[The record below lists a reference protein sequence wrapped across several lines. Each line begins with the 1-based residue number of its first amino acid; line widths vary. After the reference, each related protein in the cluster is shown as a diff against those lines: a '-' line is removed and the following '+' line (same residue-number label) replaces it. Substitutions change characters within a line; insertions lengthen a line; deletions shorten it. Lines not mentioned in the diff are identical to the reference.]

1 MDGNFD
7 LAWTTIEW
15 LALIGVMFGIVLA
28 IVFGFAKLG
37 FQYAPWI
44 VAVAFLIWFFQ
55 QERIMF
61 TPETMEPGKGYECT
75 FTVKNIPLDEFGRPG
90 GMYSLADIPIFSI
103 GDYTSIGT
111 IVARDLNKELLEVED
126 RKTNSLPKTYVVKF
140 ADVENINE
148 V

>member
-44 VAVAFLIWFFQ
+44 VAVALIIWFFQ
-55 QERIMF
+55 
-61 TPETMEPGKGYECT
+61 
-75 FTVKNIPLDEFGRPG
+75 
-90 GMYSLADIPIFSI
+90 
-103 GDYTSIGT
+103 
-111 IVARDLNKELLEVED
+111 
-126 RKTNSLPKTYVVKF
+126 
-140 ADVENINE
+140 
-148 V
+148 

>member
-90 GMYSLADIPIFSI
+90 GMMSLADIPIEKY
-103 GDYTSIGT
+103 GDYTSTGT
-111 IVARDLNKELLEVED
+111 IVSRDTKMKLLEVED
-126 RKTNSLPKTYVVKF
+126 SKSDGKPKTYVVKF
-140 ADVENINE
+140 ENVENINA